1 MAKQFLKLTL
11 GPPQSEIQKAV
22 DNYASAVGVLLNG
35 APATSEEIKTD
46 IQNLTDAA
54 NAKTSNNDTNLADAV
69 DTLMEGYGKNDSLA
83 LQEKTVTENGE
94 VTFDEGYDG
103 LGKVIV
109 NIPAPKLQQKTA
121 TQNGEIA
128 PDETYDGL
136 SKVIVNVPNPP
147 LQTKTI
153 TSNGEV
159 VPDQGYYGFSKIIVD
174 VLPPDSY
181 WGAYRDL

>member
-1 MAKQFLKLTL
+1 MARKFLKLTF
-11 GPPQSEIQKAV
+11 GPPETEIQNAV
-22 DNYASAVGVLLNG
+22 DNYASAVGALLDG

-54 NAKTSNNDTNLADAV
+54 NTKTGKNDANLADAV
-69 DTLMEGYGKNDSLA
+69 DTLIEGYGKSESLA

-109 NIPAPKLQQKTA
+109 SVPDPKLQQKTA
-121 TQNGEIA
+121 TQNGEVA

-159 VPDQGYYGFSKIIVD
+159 TPDQGYYGFGKVIVD
-174 VLPPDSY
+174 VSPPDSY